1 MEDRY
6 DWVLAL
12 CFGAL
17 VSLGL
22 VMVLS
27 SSGPLA
33 EMRHSGPLYYFKRQA
48 LFVMAGGVAMVL
60 TARVPLRPIRHLTY
74 PLLGLSLLLLVL
86 VLIPPFGKK
95 VGVARRWL
103 ATPLGTFQPSELG
116 KFALVLYLSH
126 LAAKK
131 EEEVK
136 DFLRGF
142 LPPLLITGT
151 FTVLLLLEPDIGG
164 ALFLTLLAFVL
175 LFLFGW
181 RLGHLVLLPL
191 ASSPVVLLLLS
202 RRGYALKRIE
212 DFLSFLRDPSQ
223 VSYQLWQSFV
233 ALSRGGLLG
242 TGLGEGKQ
250 KLFYLPAAHTD
261 FIFANLGEELGFV
274 GVAGVMVLFGLILL
288 RGMRVA
294 LRHPDPFGRNLAAG
308 ITVMIVLQAV
318 INMGVV
324 LGLLPTKGL
333 PLPFISYGGSA
344 LMVEMAAAGVLLNLS
359 RDVEVPSRT
368 KGRWRSA
375 YS

>member
-17 VSLGL
+17 ISLGL
-22 VMVLS
+22 VMVMS

-33 EMRHSGPLYYFKRQA
+33 EMRHSDPLYYFKRQV
-48 LFVMAGGVAMVL
+48 LFVVAGGLAML
-60 TARVPLRPIRHLTY
+60 LAAKVPLRFIKHLTY
-74 PLLGLSLLLLVL
+74 PFLGLSLLLLVL

-95 VGVARRWL
+95 VGVAQRWL
-103 ATPLGTFQPSELG
+103 TTPFGTFQPSELG
-116 KFALVLYLSH
+116 KFAIVLYLSH
-126 LAAKK
+126 LAAGKG
-131 EEEVK
+131 EEVK
-136 DFLRGF
+136 NFFRGF
-142 LPPLLITGT
+142 LPPLLVAGT

-164 ALFLTLLAFVL
+164 AIFLSLLTFVL

-181 RLGHLVLLPL
+181 RLGHLALLLL
-191 ASSPVVLLLLS
+191 ASSPVVLLLS
-202 RRGYALKRIE
+202 RWDYALRRIE

-233 ALSRGGLLG
+233 ALSRGGLFG

-250 KLFYLPAAHTD
+250 KLFYLPAVHTD
-261 FIFANLGEELGFV
+261 FILANLGEELGFL
-274 GVAGVMVLFGLILL
+274 GIAGVMVLFGLILL

-318 INMGVV
+318 VNMGVV
-324 LGLLPTKGL
+324 FGLMPTTGL

-344 LMVEMAAAGVLLNLS
+344 LMVGMVAAGFLLNLS
-359 RDVEVPSRT
+359 RDVEVLHLET
-368 KGRWRSA
+368 GGRWRGA